1 MASKVSK
8 EMVVD
13 VPLERFWEVVADYEA
28 YPGFVPSV
36 KRTQVVRADK
46 GVKDVEYEVDL
57 GVKTIKYTLRHL
69 EHAPDRMT
77 WSLVKGEMMKVSN
90 GAWELSHH
98 AGKTLARYTV
108 EVQVQKPPLVPQ
120 SIMDRVSDELTKVQ
134 LPRTLDAFKAQAE
147 RGTLTGRP

>member
-13 VPLERFWEVVADYEA
+13 VPVEKFWEVVADYEA

-36 KRTQVVRADK
+36 KRTKVVRTEK

-57 GVKTIKYTLRHL
+57 GVKTIKYVLRHL
-69 EHAPDRMT
+69 EQAPHKMT
-77 WSLVKGEMMKVSN
+77 WSLLKGDMMKVSN
-90 GAWELSHH
+90 GAWELSNH

-120 SIMDRVSDELTKVQ
+120 SIVDRVSDELTKVQ
-134 LPRTLDAFKAQAE
+134 LPKTLEAFKARAE
-147 RGTLTGRP
+147 KGR

>member
-28 YPGFVPSV
+28 YSGFVPSV
-36 KRTQVVRADK
+36 KRTRVVRADK

-69 EHAPDRMT
+69 EHAPTKMT

-90 GAWELSHH
+90 GSWELSNH

-134 LPRTLDAFKAQAE
+134 LPKTLDAFKARAE
-147 RGTLTGRP
+147 KGR

>member
-1 MASKVSK
+1 MSSKVSK

-13 VPLERFWEVVADYEA
+13 VPLERFWSVVADYEA
-28 YPGFVPSV
+28 YSSFVPSV
-36 KRTQVVRADK
+36 KRTRVVHVNK

-69 EHAPDRMT
+69 EHAPSRMT
-77 WSLVKGEMMKVSN
+77 WSLLKGDMMKVSN
-90 GAWELSHH
+90 GAWELSNH

-120 SIMDRVSDELTKVQ
+120 AIVDRVSDELTKVQ
-134 LPRTLDAFKAQAE
+134 LPKTLEAFKARAE
-147 RGTLTGRP
+147 KG

>member
-13 VPLERFWEVVADYEA
+13 VAVEEFWKVVADYEA
-28 YPGFVPSV
+28 YSGFVPSV
-36 KRTQVVRADK
+36 KRTRVVRADK

-69 EHAPDRMT
+69 EHAPSRMT
-77 WSLVKGEMMKVSN
+77 WSLLKGDMMKVSN
-90 GAWELSHH
+90 GAWELSNH

-108 EVQVQKPPLVPQ
+108 EVQVQRPALVPQ
-120 SIMDRVSDELTKVQ
+120 AIVDRVSDELTKVQ
-134 LPRTLDAFKAQAE
+134 LPRTLDAFKARAE
-147 RGTLTGRP
+147 KGR

>member
-13 VPLERFWEVVADYEA
+13 VTVEEFWKVVADYEA
-28 YPGFVPSV
+28 YSGFVPSV
-36 KRTQVVRADK
+36 KKTRVVRTEK

-69 EHAPDRMT
+69 EHAPSKMT
-77 WSLVKGEMMKVSN
+77 WSLLKGDMMKVSN
-90 GAWELSHH
+90 GAWELSNH

-108 EVQVQKPPLVPQ
+108 EVQVQRPALVPQ
-120 SIMDRVSDELTKVQ
+120 AIVDRVSDELTKVQ
-134 LPRTLDAFKAQAE
+134 LPRTLDAFKSRAE
-147 RGTLTGRP
+147 KGR

>member
-1 MASKVSK
+1 MSSKVSK

-13 VPLERFWEVVADYEA
+13 VPVEAFWKVIADYDA
-28 YPGFVPSV
+28 YGGFVPGV
-36 KRTQVVRADK
+36 KRCKVVHDDR

-57 GVKTIKYTLRHL
+57 GVKTIKYVLRHL
-69 EHAPDRMT
+69 ETAPHKMT
-77 WSLVKGEMMKVSN
+77 WSLLKGDMMKVSN
-90 GAWELSHH
+90 GAWELSNH

-120 SIMDRVSDELTKVQ
+120 AIMDRVSDELTKVQ

-147 RGTLTGRP
+147 KGR

>member
-13 VPLERFWEVVADYEA
+13 VSVEAFWEVVADYEA
-28 YPGFVPSV
+28 YSGFVPSV
-36 KRTQVVRADK
+36 KRTKVVRTEK

-69 EHAPDRMT
+69 EHAPHKMT

-90 GAWELSHH
+90 GAWELSNH

-120 SIMDRVSDELTKVQ
+120 AIMDRVSDELTKVQ

-147 RGTLTGRP
+147 KVR

>member
-1 MASKVSK
+1 MSSKVSK

-36 KRTQVVRADK
+36 KRTRVVRLDK

-57 GVKTIKYTLRHL
+57 GVKTIKYTLRHM

-90 GAWELSHH
+90 GSWELSNH

-120 SIMDRVSDELTKVQ
+120 SIVDLMSDELTKVQ
-134 LPRTLDAFKAQAE
+134 LPRTLEAFKARAE
-147 RGTLTGRP
+147 KGR

>member
-13 VPLERFWEVVADYEA
+13 VAVEAFWKVIADYAA
-28 YPGFVPSV
+28 YPGFVPGV
-36 KRTQVVRADK
+36 KRCRVVHDER

-57 GVKTIKYTLRHL
+57 GVKTIKYVLRHL
-69 EHAPDRMT
+69 EQEPHKMT
-77 WSLVKGEMMKVSN
+77 WSLVKGDMMKVSN
-90 GAWELSHH
+90 GAWELSNH

-120 SIMDRVSDELTKVQ
+120 AIVDRVSDELTKVQ
-134 LPRTLDAFKAQAE
+134 LPKTLEAFKNRAE
-147 RGTLTGRP
+147 KGR